1 MGIVLGANEGTV
13 RLHNAVPRIFF
24 IYTYKMHLKIVC
36 MGGVSACNAWNDT
49 STLISAMDY
58 CKLKSMCNT

>member
-36 MGGVSACNAWNDT
+36 MGGAV
-49 STLISAMDY
+49 LVMHGMIHP
-58 CKLKSMCNT
+58 L